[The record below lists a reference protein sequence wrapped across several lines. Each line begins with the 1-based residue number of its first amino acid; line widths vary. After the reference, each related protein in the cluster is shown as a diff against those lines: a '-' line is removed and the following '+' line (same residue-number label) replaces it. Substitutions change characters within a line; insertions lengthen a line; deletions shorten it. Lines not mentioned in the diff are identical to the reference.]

1 MSEFVSMRPFQIRS
15 SKNDY
20 EKRVDITSKRRFFML
35 LVPISWAL
43 AICNYGTLAYINVCS
58 RCRHIGNYGTLAYID
73 MCSNRLHI
81 ICNYGTLAYI
91 NMCSSG
97 LHIGKYGTIAYIN
110 MCSSRLHNR

>member
-35 LVPISWAL
+35 LVPISRFS
-43 AICNYGTLAYINVCS
+43 LAYINVCS